1 MSRLF
6 KIVKTSYDDMIIIYI
21 RKVILIFKGAF
32 QMNEFN
38 RNLQTSINV
47 QRQANLIWSVADILR
62 GLYKPHEYGKVILPM
77 TVIKRLHDTLKPT
90 RDAVLDVAKK
100 TENMNDT
107 MRNRMLTKAS
117 GYSFYNTNLYTF
129 ETLLADPAN
138 IETNF
143 RAYLNGFSENMQD
156 ILANFKFDIE
166 ISNLAENDRLFYVI
180 QEFSK
185 KEVDLGPDKMTST
198 DMGYVFE
205 ELVRKFS
212 ESYNEEAGA
221 HFTSRDIIYLMT
233 DLLLVEDQD
242 TLTGKDVVK
251 TVYDQTMGTSQMLSA
266 MTERI
271 HEMNESAEVA
281 TFGQELNPETYAIA
295 KADTMIRGG
304 NPDNMVLGS
313 TLSKDGFEGYTFD
326 YCISNPPFGIDWKGD
341 QNAVKA
347 EHELGENGRFGVG
360 LPRISDGQLLFQL
373 NGLSKLKETG
383 RMAIIHNGSALFSG
397 NPGAGESLI
406 RQYVIENDW
415 LEAIVQLPNDLFY
428 NTGISTYIWIVT
440 KNKSAERQ
448 GKVQLIDASKMFE
461 KRRKNIGEKRVDISE
476 ECRDMIVKAYGEFTN
491 DEYYL
496 DERVVE
502 SKIFDNE
509 EFGFTRVTV
518 EGPLKDENGE
528 IERKKNGDPKPDAKL
543 RDTED
548 IPLKEDIDAYFEREV
563 LPFNPD
569 AWMDRKKDKIGY
581 EIPFTRLFYK
591 YTAPEPSEVIAERI
605 KKLEESIVANF
616 QALSG
621 KDVENV
627 D

>member
-1 MSRLF
+1 
-6 KIVKTSYDDMIIIYI
+6 
-21 RKVILIFKGAF
+21 
-32 QMNEFN
+32 MNEFN

>member
-1 MSRLF
+1 
-6 KIVKTSYDDMIIIYI
+6 
-21 RKVILIFKGAF
+21 
-32 QMNEFN
+32 
-38 RNLQTSINV
+38 
-47 QRQANLIWSVADILR
+47 
-62 GLYKPHEYGKVILPM
+62 M

-90 RDAVLDVAKK
+90 RDAVLNVAKK
-100 TENMNDT
+100 TENMNDI
-107 MRNRMLTKAS
+107 MRNKMLTNAS

-156 ILANFKFDIE
+156 ILANFKFDLE

-373 NGLSKLKETG
+373 NGISKLKETG

-440 KNKSAERQ
+440 KNKTTERQ

-461 KRRKNIGEKRVDISE
+461 KRRKNIGKKRVDISE

-491 DEYYL
+491 DEYCL

-518 EGPLKDENGE
+518 ESPLKYENGE

-569 AWMDRKKDKIGY
+569 AWMDRSKDKIGY

>member
-1 MSRLF
+1 
-6 KIVKTSYDDMIIIYI
+6 
-21 RKVILIFKGAF
+21 
-32 QMNEFN
+32 MNEFN

-107 MRNRMLTKAS
+107 MRNKMLTNAS

-156 ILANFKFDIE
+156 ILANFKFDLE

-221 HFTSRDIIYLMT
+221 HFTSRDVIYLMT

-304 NPDNMVLGS
+304 NPDNMALGS
-313 TLSKDGFEGYTFD
+313 TLSKDAFEDYTFD

-373 NGLSKLKETG
+373 NGISKLKETG

-518 EGPLKDENGE
+518 ESPLKDENGE
-528 IERKKNGDPKPDAKL
+528 IDRKKNGDPKPDAKL

-548 IPLKEDIDAYFEREV
+548 IPLTEDIDDYFEREV

-569 AWMDRKKDKIGY
+569 AWMDRSKDKIGY

>member
-1 MSRLF
+1 
-6 KIVKTSYDDMIIIYI
+6 
-21 RKVILIFKGAF
+21 
-32 QMNEFN
+32 MNEFK
-38 RNLQTSINV
+38 RHQQTSINV
-47 QRQANLIWSVADILR
+47 QKQANLIWNVADILR

-77 TVIKRLHDTLKPT
+77 TVIKRLHDTLLKT
-90 RDAVLDVAKK
+90 RDEVLK
-100 TENMNDT
+100 TSEKTQSMNNV
-107 MRNRMLTKAS
+107 MRERFLKDAS
-117 GYSFYNTNLYTF
+117 GYSFYNTSLYTF
-129 ETLLADPAN
+129 ETLLADPIN
-138 IETNF
+138 IESNF

-156 ILANFKFDIE
+156 ILDSFKFDVE
-166 ISNLAENDRLFYVI
+166 ITTMADNDVLFYVI
-180 QEFSK
+180 QEFNK
-185 KEVDLGPDKMTST
+185 ADAYLGPDKMTST

-233 DLLLVEDQD
+233 DLLLIEDKD
-242 TLTGKDVVK
+242 TLFKEHVFK

-271 HEMNESAEVA
+271 HDMNNTVEVA

-304 NPDNMVLGS
+304 DPGNMALGS
-313 TLSKDGFEGYTFD
+313 TLTKDQFEGFTFD
-326 YCISNPPFGIDWKGD
+326 YCISNPPFGVDWKKD
-341 QNAVKA
+341 QKSVKA
-347 EHELGENGRFGVG
+347 EHELGELGRFGVG

-373 NGLSKLKETG
+373 NGISKLKETG

-415 LEAIVQLPNDLFY
+415 LEGIIQLPNDLFY
-428 NTGISTYIWIVT
+428 NTGIATYIWIIT
-440 KNKSAERQ
+440 KNKSPERQ
-448 GKVQLIDASKMFE
+448 GKVQLVDASNMYE

-476 ECRDMIVKAYGEFTN
+476 ECRELIVQAYGDFDN
-491 DEYYL
+491 KEYHL
-496 DERVVE
+496 GDKTVE
-502 SKIFDNE
+502 SKIFKNAS
-509 EFGFTRVTV
+509 FGFTRVMI
-518 EGPLKDENGE
+518 ERPQRDENGD
-528 IERKKNGDPKPDAKL
+528 IVYKKNGSMSVDASL

-548 IPLKEDIDAYFEREV
+548 IPLTEDINEYFEREV
-563 LPFNPD
+563 LPFSSD
-569 AWMDRKKDKIGY
+569 AWVDRKKDKVGY

-621 KDVENV
+621 KDVDTDE
-627 D
+627 

>member
-1 MSRLF
+1 
-6 KIVKTSYDDMIIIYI
+6 
-21 RKVILIFKGAF
+21 
-32 QMNEFN
+32 MNEFN

-90 RDAVLDVAKK
+90 RDAVLNVAKK
-100 TENMNDT
+100 TENMNET

-185 KEVDLGPDKMTST
+185 KEVALGPDKMTST

-304 NPDNMVLGS
+304 NPDNMALGS
-313 TLSKDGFEGYTFD
+313 TLSKDAFEGYTFD

-360 LPRISDGQLLFQL
+360 LPKISDGQLLFQL

-428 NTGISTYIWIVT
+428 NTGISTYIWIIT
-440 KNKSAERQ
+440 KNKSQERQ

-476 ECRDMIVKAYGEFTN
+476 ECRDMIVKAYGEFIN

-518 EGPLKDENGE
+518 ESPLKDENGE
-528 IERKKNGDPKPDAKL
+528 IDRKKNGDPKPDTKL

-569 AWMDRKKDKIGY
+569 AWMDRSKDKIGY
-581 EIPFTRLFYK
+581 EIPFTRHFYK
-591 YTAPEPSEVIAERI
+591 YTSPEPSEVIAERI
-605 KKLEESIVANF
+605 KELEESIVANF

-621 KDVENV
+621 KGVENV

>member
-1 MSRLF
+1 ME
-6 KIVKTSYDDMIIIYI
+6 KNK
-21 RKVILIFKGAF
+21 KH
-32 QMNEFN
+32 E
-38 RNLQTSINV
+38 QTSINV
-47 QRQANLIWSVADILR
+47 QKQANLIWNVADILR

-90 RDAVLDVAKK
+90 RDAVLDMAKK
-100 TENMNDT
+100 TENMNET
-107 MRNRMLTKAS
+107 MRNKMLTNAS

-129 ETLLADPAN
+129 ETLLADSAN

-233 DLLLVEDQD
+233 DLLLVEDKG
-242 TLTGKDVVK
+242 TLTGQDVIK

-266 MTERI
+266 MIERI
-271 HEMNESAEVA
+271 QEMNESAEVA

-326 YCISNPPFGIDWKGD
+326 YCISNPPFGVDWKSD
-341 QNAVKA
+341 ENSVKA
-347 EHELGENGRFGVG
+347 EHELGENGRFGIG
-360 LPRISDGQLLFQL
+360 YPKISDGQLLFQL
-373 NGLSKLKETG
+373 NGISKLKETG

-397 NPGAGESLI
+397 KPESGESLI
-406 RQYVIENDW
+406 RQHVIENDW
-415 LEAIVQLPNDLFY
+415 LEMIVQLPNDLFY
-428 NTGISTYIWIVT
+428 NTSISTYIWIVT
-440 KNKSAERQ
+440 KNKSVERQ

-461 KRRKNIGEKRVDISE
+461 KRRKNIGKKRVDISE
-476 ECRDMIVKAYGEFTN
+476 ECRDIIVKAYGEFTN
-491 DEYYL
+491 GEYWL

-502 SKIFDNE
+502 SKIFNNE
-509 EFGFTRVTV
+509 EFGFTRITV
-518 EGPLKDENGE
+518 ESPLKDVDGE
-528 IERKKNGDPKPDAKL
+528 IERKKNGDAKPDTKL

-548 IPLKEDIDAYFEREV
+548 VSLIENIESYFEQEV
-563 LPFNPD
+563 LPFNSE
-569 AWMDRKKDKIGY
+569 AWMDRSKDKIGY

-605 KKLEESIVANF
+605 KELEESIIANF

-621 KDVENV
+621 KDVESV

>member
-1 MSRLF
+1 
-6 KIVKTSYDDMIIIYI
+6 
-21 RKVILIFKGAF
+21 
-32 QMNEFN
+32 MNEFN

-107 MRNRMLTKAS
+107 MRNKMLTNAS

-143 RAYLNGFSENMQD
+143 RAYINGFSENMQD
-156 ILANFKFDIE
+156 ILANFKFDLE

-185 KEVDLGPDKMTST
+185 KEVDLSPDKMTST

-304 NPDNMVLGS
+304 NPDNMALGS
-313 TLSKDGFEGYTFD
+313 TLSKDAFEGYTFD

-373 NGLSKLKETG
+373 NGISKLKETG

-502 SKIFDNE
+502 SKVFDNK

-518 EGPLKDENGE
+518 ESPLKDENGE
-528 IERKKNGDPKPDAKL
+528 IDRKKNGDPKPDAKL